1 MRHTGYT
8 GGVSRA
14 DSNRCPWR
22 WSCIEQFDQRGDTS
36 RMRCGLHFSISTSF
50 IRYILR
56 RVILLFIS
64 LHFIRGRQLL
74 LPTSS
79 ILDASRLLALFTW
92 FAASC
97 SPGLLRYF
105 SNDRGM
111 FPGGILTAL
120 LWRCHALKQY
130 RFYDDCCPIILF
142 AFILL
147 KTPQIMKKHENRSSF
162 IDTMHK
168 SIKRLK
174 TLIFGKIYKI

>member
-1 MRHTGYT
+1 MHRAVRPTG
-8 GGVSRA
+8 
-14 DSNRCPWR
+14 N
-22 WSCIEQFDQRGDTS
+22 TS

-74 LPTSS
+74 LPTSA
-79 ILDASRLLALFTW
+79 ILDASRLLALFTS
-92 FAASC
+92 FSVSC

-120 LWRCHALKQY
+120 LWRCHVLKQY
-130 RFYDDCCPIILF
+130 RSYGGCCPIILF

-147 KTPQIMKKHENRSSF
+147 KTPQIMKKYEIRSSF
-162 IDTMHK
+162 YEQIYK
-168 SIKRLK
+168 FLK
-174 TLIFGKIYKI
+174 WPKILIFDKT